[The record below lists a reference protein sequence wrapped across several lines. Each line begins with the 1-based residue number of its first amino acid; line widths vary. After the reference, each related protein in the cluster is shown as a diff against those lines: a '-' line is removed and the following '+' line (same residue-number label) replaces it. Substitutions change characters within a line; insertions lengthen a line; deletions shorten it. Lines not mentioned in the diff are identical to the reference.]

1 VATMNITPTRFCTFI
16 ILYLFAACPLP
27 AKEIRPIHPQLAFEP
42 NRGQAD
48 SEVKFLARTPRG
60 SIFLTDR
67 EIVFSSPA
75 EAHSPALRM
84 HFVGGSETD
93 PQAESPTGGF
103 VNYYLSGDSQNWLSH
118 LSLFG
123 KIRYRQ
129 VFSGIDAVFHADGPN
144 LEFDFEVSPGSSPE
158 RIAFAFAGAERI
170 SATEDGGLDIVA
182 GTSRWHLIPPRAYQ
196 QRGHSRIPI
205 EIAYHLSNASVVSL
219 QVGKFDPD
227 YPLLIDPV
235 VAYADIL
242 YANAAVTIT
251 GLQVDGASN
260 LLMGG
265 YTFAQV
271 YPVENGQGPNPSGSE
286 QVVVTKLNSAGDRI
300 LYSTFLPAKGFS
312 SALSLAV
319 DAGGNAYLAGI
330 AGDSSFPVTSTNLGS
345 CSQFCNAGYVAKFD
359 PSGAL
364 LYSTLLGS
372 GQILPYSIA
381 VDTNGHALVAGG
393 AFDNTMQT
401 VNAFQSAYQ
410 GGECTSCGSPFFAE
424 INASGTDF
432 VFSSYFGGPSGAAG
446 PSLAKGIA
454 IDASGNVLIAGIATA
469 DPPLMQ
475 PWQYGD
481 GDMFLAEF
489 APDGKT
495 LQFSTRLGGSG
506 DLQPTF
512 DTVIAMAVGPDGTVY
527 LTGDARTPDFP
538 FSLNAASL
546 PPTIVGYY
554 SGGMYI
560 LAVDPS
566 LTSVK
571 YSTFLGGGNV
581 TGLAVDNVNH
591 VHVIGNCT
599 FFPLSPLHAV
609 VSDLS
614 QGGFVAELDPTGTP
628 VSVTQFGGHYAQQ
641 IPTAVAVDANL
652 SVYLGGS
659 VGGSSSFVPFDVVST
674 GVSLNNVP
682 NTVPAGFFAKISPT
696 NAPELSVTV
705 LAPSLFLRNAG
716 SADLHI
722 SNITLAGGLQKQWGN
737 CGSTIPAGTSCVL
750 TVSDSQGN
758 TAAGTVTID
767 CDAASATQS
776 FTMPLPQGAVAPS
789 PIGDILVFQDVFFS
803 FLPQLQAT
811 PSPNIP
817 LQVWNV
823 GAANAVIGS
832 ITATGIT
839 SETNNCGTLVPG
851 ASCTVQVSVSPSTAL
866 NQGSLNIS
874 YDNNNMQ
881 GYTAFY
887 VTPSTQPILLS
898 IDNSIS
904 FATQQINGVA
914 IPRTVNVS
922 NTSNSTIPAP
932 AASLQVD
939 PAFTISGNTCTAPL
953 APHATCAV
961 AVVMN
966 STTAG
971 TFNGML
977 TIAAQ
982 GGSSTLSLFGIAAN
996 NTLVQTSPLG
1006 LDFGPIALG
1015 GTATLPLQLTNSAMS
1030 PFAISSIRFSL
1041 PDYTKT
1047 DTCQGQIPVNGT
1059 CTVLVTLQP
1068 QQLGLR
1074 RAAAKIGVSISS
1086 VTTNVILSGTGVQ
1099 PFTLQAAPN
1108 GSLSATVQSGGTA
1121 NYQLQ
1126 VIAAAGFAGTV
1137 QLSCSNAPQDATCSL
1152 PQSSFQLTSG
1162 VSSNFAVKVSTT
1174 VTQTATTPSEAY
1186 PMFAALIFA
1195 GLFTFK
1201 RKGLR
1206 AYFILAAF
1214 VGLLY
1219 VAGGGG
1225 TGPTQTTTPAG
1236 TYSLTLTGSSGNS
1249 TQSVTLTLVVQ

>member
-614 QGGFVAELDPTGTP
+614 QGGFVAELDPTGAP

-887 VTPSTQPILLS
+887 VTPSPQPILLS

-932 AASLQVD
+932 AASLQGD